1 MENINKKIQ
10 SISPYKPGKP
20 VEELAREMGHSDV
33 IKLASNENPLGFS
46 SKVSELLFAGK
57 AELNRYPD
65 GSGHQLKKVLA
76 KKLGVEPDQLTLGN
90 GSNDVLD
97 LITRVV
103 MEPGF
108 EAIIPE
114 HSFVVYRLSVTCA
127 NGEIVVAPAASGFG
141 ADLEAVRDRI
151 SSKTRLIFIAN
162 PNNPTGTWVGLG
174 EIEKLLLAVPKSVWV
189 VIDEAYFEYLDHPQY
204 GSALCLMERFE
215 NLIITRT
222 FSKIYGLAS
231 LRLGYGITSSKFADL
246 LNRARQPFNVGGL
259 TLAAGEAALSD
270 DEFVIESRQENE
282 KGLRQLEKGLDELG
296 LPWIPSGG
304 NFLAVDCDRD
314 GQELFRELLKEGV
327 IVRAIGEYGMP
338 NHIRVSVGLPEENIR
353 FLNSLAKVLGA

>member
-114 HSFVVYRLSVTCA
+114 HSFVVYKLSVTCA

-215 NLIITRT
+215 NLIVTRT
-222 FSKIYGLAS
+222 FSKI
-231 LRLGYGITSSKFADL
+231 
-246 LNRARQPFNVGGL
+246 
-259 TLAAGEAALSD
+259 
-270 DEFVIESRQENE
+270 
-282 KGLRQLEKGLDELG
+282 
-296 LPWIPSGG
+296 
-304 NFLAVDCDRD
+304 
-314 GQELFRELLKEGV
+314 
-327 IVRAIGEYGMP
+327 
-338 NHIRVSVGLPEENIR
+338 
-353 FLNSLAKVLGA
+353 